1 MLIGVFSEHFEASW
15 RIVVSSNLYMIVG
28 ELCAVQVYK
37 YCKVAPDCNKGKEN
51 FIQATCDVQFNY
63 NNQQHRE
70 CITEPT
76 PTTRDPECTKFK
88 EIQGI
93 DSFNTYMD
101 DRKKP
106 INEVIILGPE
116 NRRITACYRENAGK

>member
-1 MLIGVFSEHFEASW
+1 MLWNFVEDRW
-15 RIVVSSNLYMIVG
+15 QLYDCGITV
-28 ELCAVQVYK
+28 LCVIQVYK

-63 NNQQHRE
+63 NNQQHTQ

-76 PTTRDPECTKFK
+76 PTASNPECAKFK
-88 EIQGI
+88 KFQSI

-101 DRKKP
+101 DRKDP